1 MNGMI
6 NNVQLVG
13 NLGADPELFVTDSG
27 KIRCRLSVAVNDYYK
42 NGQGKP
48 VRKTNWMK
56 VKAWGTLAE
65 AMVAELHKGSRVAV
79 NGRLVNRV
87 IRGKEGEKIQKTEI
101 QAVKFTKISYQDKR
115 DELPF

>member
-1 MNGMI
+1 MTGMI
-6 NNVQLVG
+6 NNVQLIG
-13 NLGADPELFVTDSG
+13 NLGADPELFVSENG
-27 KIRCRLSVAVNDYYK
+27 KISCRLSVAINDFYK
-42 NGQGKP
+42 DGRGKP
-48 VRKTNWMK
+48 MRKTNWMQ
-56 VKAWGTLAE
+56 VKAWGSLAE

-87 IRGKEGEKIQKTEI
+87 TKGKGGEKIQKTEI